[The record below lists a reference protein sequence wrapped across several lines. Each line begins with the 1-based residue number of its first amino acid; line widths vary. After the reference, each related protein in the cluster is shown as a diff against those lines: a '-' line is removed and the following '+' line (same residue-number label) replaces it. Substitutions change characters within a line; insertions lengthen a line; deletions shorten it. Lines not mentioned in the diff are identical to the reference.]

1 MSLIFFSSPGGTYGM
16 DKMKQKD
23 AEERLKRMDTKQRR
37 GSPTVSFF
45 FFLLFFLKFQ
55 FLIEIEILIS
65 IAKFPTLINLFYS
78 HQTHQLYS

>member
-1 MSLIFFSSPGGTYGM
+1 MSLILFSSPGGTYGM

-45 FFLLFFLKFQ
+45 LLFFCQ
-55 FLIEIEILIS
+55 IS
-65 IAKFPTLINLFYS
+65 IS
-78 HQTHQLYS
+78 D

>member
-45 FFLLFFLKFQ
+45 LLFFVKFQ
-55 FLIEIEILIS
+55 FLIEIEI
-65 IAKFPTLINLFYS
+65 PVNMYS
-78 HQTHQLYS
+78 SDIVKRS

>member
-1 MSLIFFSSPGGTYGM
+1 MTMIFFSSPGGTYGM

-45 FFLLFFLKFQ
+45 LFLFFLKFQ
-55 FLIEIEILIS
+55 FLIEPEIPVNMYYFVGFW
-65 IAKFPTLINLFYS
+65 KK
-78 HQTHQLYS
+78 

>member
-1 MSLIFFSSPGGTYGM
+1 M

-37 GSPTVSFF
+37 GSPTVRFF
-45 FFLLFFLKFQ
+45 FYYFFVKFQ

-65 IAKFPTLINLFYS
+65 
-78 HQTHQLYS
+78 HQK

>member
-45 FFLLFFLKFQ
+45 YFFLSNFNF
-55 FLIEIEILIS
+55 
-65 IAKFPTLINLFYS
+65 
-78 HQTHQLYS
+78 

>member
-1 MSLIFFSSPGGTYGM
+1 M

-45 FFLLFFLKFQ
+45 FLLFFLKFQ
-55 FLIEIEILIS
+55 FLIEIEILI
-65 IAKFPTLINLFYS
+65 
-78 HQTHQLYS
+78 